1 MAALAVL
8 TLCFGDL
15 HHRLGFFS
23 ERAELRFPKMAVG
36 TTYILLGAPSIIS
49 RRLNI
54 YRCMTGNLAVAIS
67 TRLFEC
73 FGHLSHLGATGFEFG
88 RMKPRRCSCFEGL
101 DGLR

>member
-36 TTYILLGAPSIIS
+36 TTYILLGAPSHHFQGDQIFI
-49 RRLNI
+49 
-54 YRCMTGNLAVAIS
+54 GV
-67 TRLFEC
+67 
-73 FGHLSHLGATGFEFG
+73 
-88 RMKPRRCSCFEGL
+88 
-101 DGLR
+101 